1 MQVLAPVAA
10 RDGYLAARGY
20 ALFLAS
26 AGLGSVTG
34 GLLMLR
40 WSPRRP
46 LVVCAVATVAFPLPC
61 LALAA
66 GTALWQVTAV
76 YTLLG
81 AAEAVFATLW
91 STALQHNV
99 PPEVLGRV
107 SSWDFLGSFAS
118 LPLGMALAGP
128 LVAGTGLTRA
138 LLIAGVAG
146 TGAALLPL
154 LHPRLLGALRAARP
168 GPAPHPPVVDPAQ
181 PA

>member
-1 MQVLAPVAA
+1 MSELVRRRWLLLMIAQAALLNLVALGPMQVLAPIAA
-10 RDGYLAARGY
+10 RDGYLGTRGY
-20 ALFLAS
+20 ALFLTA

-40 WSPRRP
+40 WSPHRP
-46 LVVCAVATVAFPLPC
+46 LVVCAAATVAFPLPC

-66 GTALWQVTAV
+66 GAALWQVTAV

-118 LPLGMALAGP
+118 LPLGMALTGP
-128 LVAGTGLTRA
+128 LVTGTGPTTRP
-138 LLIAGVAG
+138 V
-146 TGAALLPL
+146 
-154 LHPRLLGALRAARP
+154 RRP
-168 GPAPHPPVVDPAQ
+168 EPS
-181 PA
+181 